1 MIHGLV
7 KFHSSDFDAHRREI
21 NTLLLERATIL
32 EKIQKAPD
40 EAAKLQILEL
50 EFSPIQKQIKA
61 LASQVCLR

>member
-1 MIHGLV
+1 MIHNLV
-7 KFHSSDFDAHRREI
+7 KFHSSAFEQHRAQI

-50 EFSPIQKQIKA
+50 EYRPVQTEIKA
-61 LASQVCLR
+61 LAACVCLR